1 MAFGLG
7 KLVQGMLGNMSEI
20 SLEELEQQFGRYL
33 FEGEK
38 ISIGYK
44 LIRDLIVFTDQR
56 ILFIDKQG
64 ATGKKQSFKSIYL
77 MNIVDVEMETAGM
90 GLDDSELTITCL
102 QSVYRKAY
110 NEQLTSYTFEF
121 PKSTDIVPLYTM
133 LGTLVL
139 QNRQDINNQH

>member
-90 GLDDSELTITCL
+90 GLDDSELTVTCL

-110 NEQLTSYTFEF
+110 NEQLISYTFEF

-133 LGTLVL
+133 LGSLVL

>member
-77 MNIVDVEMETAGM
+77 MNIVDVAMETAGM

-110 NEQLTSYTFEF
+110 NEQLISYTFEF